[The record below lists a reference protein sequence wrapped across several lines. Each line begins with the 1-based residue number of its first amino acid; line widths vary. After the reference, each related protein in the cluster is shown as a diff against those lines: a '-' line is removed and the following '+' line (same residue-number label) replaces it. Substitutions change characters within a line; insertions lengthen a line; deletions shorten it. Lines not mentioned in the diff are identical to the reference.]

1 MSVTPSRVRLTP
13 PVSEF
18 NPEPLPPLPAGIM
31 PDVAMAT
38 SAMTAMVE
46 GLSATESRYAP
57 YDFVSHDH
65 RHIVI
70 PGSIQHPG
78 RKLEGAPQAAYL
90 LRLTLLGEQKYALD
104 TEGALWVC
112 WNGCWR
118 PTTDLLAVTGG
129 KGAGYDAFVRSILET
144 YDGQL
149 PRLQL
154 GARFD
159 NLGLLRGGGI
169 VTPDDPRFAAPWA
182 MEFEGEEY
190 SDGRAEHGMAMAR
203 TVTAS
208 DVDARMLCRVAA
220 APLMRG
226 HLQYAYDLLGEGG
239 NGKGL
244 FLDAML
250 GLYGGLGAQFSLAD
264 FAGIGK
270 VSSTAYEQAGI
281 PLTNHLF
288 AVDTDA
294 PDPGLGNQERLK
306 KATTGEGVATRQLGR
321 DSVLVPTTAV
331 IVIASNRTPSIASDP
346 SQNRRWRYVNFDK
359 SGEPVDRW
367 YDALRRENLA
377 LDLFMAG
384 CAEWSRDPIGGN
396 PAPALIHDL
405 DDWGTELLARLLDV
419 GEPDPALGFDPHA
432 YLPSSC
438 ITVPESNRDKNA
450 QLGMLGLASRTR
462 RDTERL
468 AGDEARA
475 CRCFVI
481 AKPELF
487 ARFAAAVRP
496 ETPMPEPDH
505 VPESAPPAP
514 VERDTVDEAGLR
526 AARPTGTGSGELRTL
541 LGAMRWKGNVFPL
554 RGSGPD
560 PKAPAVRL
568 APMLE
573 RFEDF
578 VVDRCAGG
586 EPMRGLA
593 MAPGLMVLDLDV
605 PKGADAGK
613 PDGLGVLSTL
623 GLGLGDPALAVRTA
637 SAGYHLYYRIPEGVC
652 IPQIAHRGPQAPLPG
667 LPAYEGGVPIDTRV
681 GGKGYVVLPG
691 SVLPDGRGWSVV
703 YEGSSDGAHLLPEG
717 LLGLLRR
724 LAAPTDRPACKPAPS
739 HAAVPVDGSY
749 APRVDM
755 TPVPEGA
762 RNDTMSRQ
770 VWGWMQRSRERGLT
784 GVQLDRALDGI
795 RERFRAS
802 GLPDREIE
810 DCIRR
815 TRARLDL

>member
-1 MSVTPSRVRLTP
+1 MSRRLPRVRLTPP

-18 NPEPLPPLPAGIM
+18 NPEPLPALPAGIM

-46 GLSATESRYAP
+46 GLSATESEYAP
-57 YDFVSHDH
+57 YDFISPDH

-70 PGSIQHPG
+70 PGSVQHPG

-90 LRLTLLGEQKYALD
+90 LRLTLLGDQKYALD
-104 TEGALWVC
+104 AENTLWVC

-129 KGAGYDAFVRSILET
+129 KGLGYDAFVRSILET

-154 GARFD
+154 GVRFD
-159 NLGLLRGGGI
+159 NLGLLRGGET
-169 VTPDDPRFAAPWA
+169 VTPDDPRFDAPWA

-190 SDGRAEHGMAMAR
+190 SAERAEHGLAMAR
-203 TVTAS
+203 TVTAT
-208 DVDARMLCRVAA
+208 DMDARMLCRVAA
-220 APLMRG
+220 APIMRD
-226 HLQYAYDLLGEGG
+226 HLQCAYDLLGEGG

-244 FLDAML
+244 FLDAL
-250 GLYGGLGAQFSLAD
+250 LRLYGDLGGQFSLAD

-281 PLTNHLF
+281 PLTNHLL
-288 AVDTDA
+288 AADTDA

-306 KATTGEGVATRQLGR
+306 KATAGEGVATRQLGR

-331 IVIASNRTPSIASDP
+331 IVIASNRAPSIASDP
-346 SQNRRWRYVNFDK
+346 SQNRRWRYVNFDRT
-359 SGEPVDRW
+359 GGPVDRW
-367 YDALRRENLA
+367 RDALCHGNLA
-377 LDLFMAG
+377 LDLLMAG
-384 CAEWSRDPIGGN
+384 CVEWSHDPVGVN
-396 PAPALIHDL
+396 PMPALIHDL
-405 DDWGTELLARLLDV
+405 DDWGTEVLSRLLDV
-419 GEPDPALGFDPHA
+419 GEPDPVLGFDPHA

-438 ITVPESNRDKNA
+438 VTVPECNRDKAA
-450 QLGMLGLASRTR
+450 QLAMLGLVSRTR

-468 AGDEARA
+468 AGDEARV

-487 ARFAAAVRP
+487 ARFVAAVQPDSPEPAPAAP
-496 ETPMPEPDH
+496 ETEPMPE
-505 VPESAPPAP
+505 AG
-514 VERDTVDEAGLR
+514 DTVTADGLR
-526 AARPTGTGSGELRTL
+526 AARPLPSGFGGLETM

-554 RGSGPD
+554 RGGGSD

-568 APMLE
+568 EPMLTD
-573 RFEDF
+573 FEDF
-578 VVDRCAGG
+578 VADRCAGD

-605 PKGADAGK
+605 PKGKDAGK

-637 SAGYHLYYRIPEGVC
+637 SGGYHLYYRIPDGVS
-652 IPQIAHRGPQAPLPG
+652 IPQIAHRGASAPLPG
-667 LPAYEGGVPIDTRV
+667 LPAYEAGVPIDTRV
-681 GGKGYVVLPG
+681 GGKGYVVMPG

-703 YEGSSDGAHLLPEG
+703 HEGSSDGAHTLPD
-717 LLGLLRR
+717 GLLRLLQR
-724 LAAPTDRPACKPAPS
+724 LAAPANRPAR
-739 HAAVPVDGSY
+739 AVTPFHSAGPVDGSY
-749 APRVDM
+749 APHVDM
-755 TPVPEGA
+755 TPVAEGA

-770 VWGWMQRSRERGLT
+770 VWGWLQRAREKGLS
-784 GVQLDRALDGI
+784 GDRLDRVLDGI

-802 GLPDREIE
+802 GLPDGEIE
-810 DCIRR
+810 ACIRR
-815 TRARLDL
+815 TRAKLGL